1 MKKVLLV
8 ALLGVAIVATPAWAQ
23 APAQPAPPA
32 RPAQAAPAPRPA
44 PAPPVAPPVA
54 PAQAAP
60 AAVPAPPPPP
70 ASRPWMNVRFD
81 VTITDTGGPKPVT
94 KTLSLTV
101 SSSNSNGSVRSTAK
115 MPGVDPNMPF
125 VQAPGPDGK
134 PITLMSVPLNVDVRG
149 VTWVDTSNA
158 VRATVTIEYQPYI
171 PEAKSQPGMITAS
184 STSLFYDGRRTQ
196 ILVSSDPISDRKTTI
211 EVTAT
216 ILK

>member
-1 MKKVLLV
+1 
-8 ALLGVAIVATPAWAQ
+8 
-23 APAQPAPPA
+23 
-32 RPAQAAPAPRPA
+32 
-44 PAPPVAPPVA
+44 
-54 PAQAAP
+54 
-60 AAVPAPPPPP
+60 
-70 ASRPWMNVRFD
+70 MNVRFD
-81 VTITDTGGPKPVT
+81 VTITDSGGPKPVT

-125 VQAPGPDGK
+125 AVGQPGPDGK
-134 PITLMSVPLNVDVRG
+134 PTTLMAVPLNVDVRG

-171 PEAKSQPGMITAS
+171 PDAKSQPGMITAS

-211 EVTAT
+211 DVTAT